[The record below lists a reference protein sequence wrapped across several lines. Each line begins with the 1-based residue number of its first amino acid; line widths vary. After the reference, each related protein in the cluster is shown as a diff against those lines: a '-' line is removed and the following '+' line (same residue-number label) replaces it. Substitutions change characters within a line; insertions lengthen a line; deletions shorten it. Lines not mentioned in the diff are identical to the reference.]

1 MKVQVQAR
9 TGAADAR
16 LKGYAQAKLERLGRH
31 FEHILEARLD
41 LGTEKNR
48 SLENRK
54 VAHLTVHVHGTIL
67 KAEQTADAMQEA
79 VDLVID
85 KMDRQISKFKEKVQ
99 DKGQARQAALQRGP
113 MPPGRPAPPDARV
126 KRFHLHPMRTEEA
139 QAEMEKLGHTFFV
152 FWNREAAE
160 FNVIYRRRDG
170 STGRIEAVLP

>member
-16 LKGYAQAKLERLGRH
+16 LKAYAQAKLERLGRH
-31 FEHILEARLD
+31 FDHILETRLD
-41 LGTEKNR
+41 LSTEKNR

-99 DKGQARQAALQRGP
+99 DKGQARQAALRKPTPQ
-113 MPPGRPAPPDARV
+113 GRPAPAEARV
-126 KRFHLHPMRTEEA
+126 KRFHLRPMGTEEA

-152 FWNREAAE
+152 LWNRETSE

-170 STGRIEAVLP
+170 STGRIEVILP